1 MNITPVTP
9 DEDANL
15 RSFVDTEV
23 EVLVQK
29 LRLEL
34 LELHVEFEDR
44 LLTHL
49 TMKIDV
55 RTVHFDKGDILTL
68 TLLLFVHFQ
77 FGI

>member
-1 MNITPVTP
+1 VNITPVTP

-23 EVLVQK
+23 EVFVQK

-34 LELHVEFEDR
+34 LELHDELENG

-49 TMKIDV
+49 AVKID
-55 RTVHFDKGDILTL
+55 I
-68 TLLLFVHFQ
+68 
-77 FGI
+77 

>member
-49 TMKIDV
+49 TMEIDV

-68 TLLLFVHFQ
+68 TLVHFE
-77 FGI
+77 FRN